1 MAGLKTPSKK
11 KRDSSKPNTVLVVFL
26 VFFIL
31 LSIGLG
37 VWGYYGY
44 AGQEKLEATAKEKTK
59 AAADAKDFELYA
71 LFIAGE
77 ARLAIGAPG
86 NPKDPVLDQDQA
98 VLYAT
103 KRDEFLKD

>member
-1 MAGLKTPSKK
+1 M
-11 KRDSSKPNTVLVVFL
+11 LVIFL

-44 AGQEKLEATAKEKTK
+44 AGQEKLEAAAKSEVVKTKVAKEL
-59 AAADAKDFELYA
+59 ANYNLY
-71 LFIAGE
+71 LSNE

-86 NPKDPVLDQDQA
+86 NAKGPIIGPRRL
-98 VLYAT
+98 
-103 KRDEFLKD
+103 RIF

>member
-11 KRDSSKPNTVLVVFL
+11 KRDTTKPNTVLVIFL

-44 AGQEKLEATAKEKTK
+44 AGQEKLEK
-59 AAADAKDFELYA
+59 DAKADKVAAKANKDLAPKWLDGA
-71 LFIAGE
+71 LRAAG
-77 ARLAIGAPG
+77 L
-86 NPKDPVLDQDQA
+86 
-98 VLYAT
+98 
-103 KRDEFLKD
+103 LKEGEKL